1 MDYLRQVSAKE
12 SSQSFTKIARGR
24 WKSDWCLLMSQ
35 FCLSSIFAVSV
46 GAYMAASNPVFSSM
60 TTPETWNALRNAREA
75 LGEECDCSPSLRAMR
90 ESLRETL
97 SSLRDSG

>member
-1 MDYLRQVSAKE
+1 MG
-12 SSQSFTKIARGR
+12 RGR
-24 WKSDWCLLMSQ
+24 WNSDWSLLMSP
-35 FCLSSIFAVSV
+35 FWLSSIFAISV

-75 LGEECDCSPSLRAMR
+75 LGDECDCSPSLRAMR

-97 SSLRDSG
+97 SSVRDSG